1 MAKRNEF
8 KPDKPRNGLLS
19 KLYLT
24 QKQRRTVLKWFLYAL
39 VLLALS
45 VLQDVILSRIR
56 IFGATT
62 ELVPVGIFL
71 ICILEGL
78 ESGSVFALVA
88 SALYVFSGTAAGV
101 YCIVLITALSVAV
114 TFFRQ
119 SYLQRGF
126 AAAMLCVVAAVIVYE
141 FAVFSIG
148 MVLGLTAWRRVG
160 VFVLTAVY
168 SLVTAPLVYFITE
181 KIGKVGGQTWKE

>member
-8 KPDKPRNGLLS
+8 RPDKPQVGLFS

-24 QKQRRTVLKWFLYAL
+24 QMQRRTILKWFLYAL
-39 VLLALS
+39 VLLVLS
-45 VLQDVILSRIR
+45 VLQDVIFSRVR

-62 ELVPVGIFL
+62 ELVPVGIFV
-71 ICILEGL
+71 ICVMEGI

-126 AAAMLCVVAAVIVYE
+126 AAAMLCVAAAMIVYE
-141 FAVFSIG
+141 LAVFGVGI
-148 MVLGLTAWRRVG
+148 VLSLTVWRRIGAFMLTGLFSLIAAPVLY
-160 VFVLTAVY
+160 FV
-168 SLVTAPLVYFITE
+168 TE
-181 KIGKVGGQTWKE
+181 KISKVGGQTWKE